1 MRAEMVQKRIH
12 FESALMDSINLKEIR
27 KKSGFTQEKLA
38 KELGIADS
46 TLAHYESGIRKISLE
61 MFLKL
66 LHVCNLEIKIETKK
80 KI

>member
-1 MRAEMVQKRIH
+1 MNN
-12 FESALMDSINLKEIR
+12 INLKEIR

-46 TLAHYESGIRKISLE
+46 TLAHYESGIRKVTLE

-66 LHVCNLEIKIETKK
+66 LDVCNLEIKIEKK
-80 KI
+80 